1 MDYSY
6 CVCIEAAK
14 LLREKGYNEETDY
27 TFEDDGNT
35 EFDWRENIDFD
46 WRTNQDLPDNM
57 YSCPSRAEAI
67 DWLEQ
72 KHGIRIEIR
81 MKHCKIKGDP
91 MEIKDT
97 DEYAWRWFYAI
108 CIGDDVDN
116 PILEEESE
124 GSEYVKLFN
133 SRLEAENA
141 AIIRALKEINKL

>member
-1 MDYSY
+1 MDHKYYIS
-6 CVCIEAAK
+6 VEAAR
-14 LLREKGYNEETDY
+14 LLREKGYDKPTDY
-27 TFEDDGNT
+27 IYVIDGP
-35 EFDWRENIDFD
+35 FYSIWRNKGG
-46 WRTNQDLPDNM
+46 NM
-57 YSCPSRAEAI
+57 ESNYYPVTTRAEAI

-81 MKHCKIKGDP
+81 MLHCKVKGDP

-124 GSEYVKLFN
+124 GSESVKLFN
-133 SRLEAENA
+133 SRSEAEDA
-141 AIIRALKEINKL
+141 AIIRALKEITKKKLNYN

>member
-35 EFDWRENIDFD
+35 EFDWR
-46 WRTNQDLPDNM
+46 TNQELPDNM

-72 KHGIRIEIR
+72 KHGIRIEVR
-81 MKHCKIKGDP
+81 MWHCKVKGDP

-124 GSEYVKLFN
+124 GSESVKLFN
-133 SRLEAENA
+133 SRSEAEDA
-141 AIIRALKEINKL
+141 AIIRALKEITKL

>member
-1 MDYSY
+1 MIDYKFYVSY
-6 CVCIEAAK
+6 EAAK
-14 LLREKGYNEETDY
+14 LLKEQGYNEETDY
-27 TFEDDGNT
+27 IIDDDGEIFEDKYSM
-35 EFDWRENIDFD
+35 
-46 WRTNQDLPDNM
+46 NQDLPKWRW
-57 YSCPSRAEAI
+57 SCPSKSEAI

-72 KHGIRIEIR
+72 VHGIHIEIR
-81 MKHCKIKGDP
+81 MKHCKIKGEA

-141 AIIRALKEINKL
+141 AIIRALKEITKL

>member
-1 MDYSY
+1 MENKYYVSY
-6 CVCIEAAK
+6 EAAR
-14 LLREKGYNEETDY
+14 LLKEKGYNEVTNAAWNGFFGDIRISPQIGGYRNSDY
-27 TFEDDGNT
+27 PDD
-35 EFDWRENIDFD
+35 IKI
-46 WRTNQDLPDNM
+46 
-57 YSCPSRAEAI
+57 YSAATKSEAI

-72 KHGIRIEIR
+72 VHGIHIEIR
-81 MKHCKIKGDP
+81 MKYCKIEGEA

-141 AIIRALKEINKL
+141 AIIRALKEITKL

>member
-1 MDYSY
+1 MEYKFYVSY
-6 CVCIEAAK
+6 DAAR
-14 LLREKGYNEETDY
+14 LLKEKGYDNYSIVYDCSVKG
-27 TFEDDGNT
+27 DILLNQRPIDG
-35 EFDWRENIDFD
+35 EWAGDKDIY
-46 WRTNQDLPDNM
+46 P
-57 YSCPSRAEAI
+57 CPSKSEAI

-72 KHGIRIEIR
+72 VHGIRIEIR

-97 DEYAWRWFYAI
+97 DEYAWRWFYVI

-141 AIIRALKEINKL
+141 AIIQASKEITKL